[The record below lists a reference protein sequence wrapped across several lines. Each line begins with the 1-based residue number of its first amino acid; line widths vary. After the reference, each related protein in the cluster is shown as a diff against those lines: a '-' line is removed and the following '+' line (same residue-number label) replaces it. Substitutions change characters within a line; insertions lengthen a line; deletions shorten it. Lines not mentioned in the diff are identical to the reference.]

1 MMNPFDLLKNAQN
14 IQGELQKIQ
23 EELKSISV
31 VGSSGG
37 GIVKVT
43 MNGAFQLTAVQ
54 IDPIAV
60 DPRDVQMLQDLIV
73 SASHDAQKRVQ
84 DAIKEKMGPVLQG
97 MNIPGLNLSSL
108 LGGT

>member
-1 MMNPFDLLKNAQN
+1 MINPFDLLKNAQN

-23 EELKSISV
+23 EELKNISV
-31 VGSSGG
+31 VGNSGG

-108 LGGT
+108 LGGA

>member
-1 MMNPFDLLKNAQN
+1 
-14 IQGELQKIQ
+14 
-23 EELKSISV
+23 
-31 VGSSGG
+31 
-37 GIVKVT
+37 

-108 LGGT
+108 LGGA

>member
-31 VGSSGG
+31 VGNSGG

-84 DAIKEKMGPVLQG
+84 DAIKEKMGPALQG

-108 LGGT
+108 LGGA

>member
-1 MMNPFDLLKNAQN
+1 MMNPFDLLKNA
-14 IQGELQKIQ
+14 QKIQ

-31 VGSSGG
+31 VGNSGG

-108 LGGT
+108 LGGA

>member
-31 VGSSGG
+31 VGNSGG

-108 LGGT
+108 LGGA